1 MYYLY
6 NCNLDKLYEWANF
19 KILCHVLSR
28 LCKTIFEILTYW
40 YHYKNI
46 FWFKMK
52 IKGLTDSIYIFLIYL
67 NKKLSDCLK
76 IFLLKWKLKNRG
88 HLVIV
93 IISLQKGG
101 KLILYFDFRKF
112 GMNSEIKLEI
122 TMTRQHRTFTNRLTE
137 ATIESIWQRLF
148 INRMKIKE

>member
-40 YHYKNI
+40 YHSKNV

-52 IKGLTDSIYIFLIYL
+52 IKGGLDIFLIYL

-76 IFLLKWKLKNRG
+76 IFILKWAPKNPG
-88 HLVIV
+88 GLVIV
-93 IISLQKGG
+93 IMWLQKGG

-122 TMTRQHRTFTNRLTE
+122 TMTCQHRTFTNRLKETN
-137 ATIESIWQRLF
+137 TNYIWQRLF
-148 INRMKIKE
+148 INRLNWKE